1 MDKEWSI
8 YKKKYFSKKIYT
20 SSPKLNLTHDE
31 ETRIHKLKQTKIKR
45 CKENHFGRVSLLM
58 VPLIDYR
65 NGK

>member
-1 MDKEWSI
+1 MINIQKEI
-8 YKKKYFSKKIYT
+8 FFKKIYT

-31 ETRIHKLKQTKIKR
+31 ETRIHKLKQTKTKR

-58 VPLIDYR
+58 VPLIDYH